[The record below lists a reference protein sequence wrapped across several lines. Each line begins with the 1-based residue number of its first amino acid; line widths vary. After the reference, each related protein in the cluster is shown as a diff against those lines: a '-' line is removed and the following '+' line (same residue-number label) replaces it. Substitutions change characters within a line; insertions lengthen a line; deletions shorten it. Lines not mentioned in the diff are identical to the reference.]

1 MNTRASEKKLLVPAV
16 SMMLLLCNASEQKT
30 EVSEQHFK
38 CFFKSIA
45 YDGTNYVFTQKRGYA
60 YRVDNSSVKVCKDGE
75 VIQLPPESVLEVF
88 EHHCSL
94 TVLPLPS
101 GFVNKGFVLSLKTDL
116 RSFGGNVT
124 TNYAYLINADDKS
137 DSSEEGSRAS
147 DTNAVARTKAIAS
160 TKEGVPEK
168 RFLKGLKLLLC
179 K

>member
-1 MNTRASEKKLLVPAV
+1 MNTRASEKKLLVAAV
-16 SMMLLLCNASEQKT
+16 SMMLFLCNASEQKT

-45 YDGTNYVFTQKRGYA
+45 YDGTNYVFTQKPGYA
-60 YRVDNSSVKVCKDGE
+60 YRVDNSRVKVCKDGE

-101 GFVNKGFVLSLKTDL
+101 EDENKGFVLSLKTDV

-124 TNYAYLINADDKS
+124 TNYAYLITADEKS
-137 DSSEEGSRAS
+137 DSSDEMRGSS
-147 DTNAVARTKAIAS
+147 DTNAVARTKASVSA
-160 TKEGVPEK
+160 KAAAPEK
-168 RFLKGLKLLLC
+168 KFLKGLKLMPC
-179 K
+179 D